1 MNIWIVNH
9 HALTPDMSGGTR
21 HYDLAKEL
29 VKKGHKVTII
39 ASSFHYAKLEEM
51 RSYGDSLYIRER
63 LDEVDFIWLKTPP
76 YRGSGL
82 GRIRNMITFMRR
94 TETIIPTLGLAKPD
108 IIVGSSV
115 HLFAVY
121 AAYKLSRLYR
131 VPFVMEVRD
140 LWPQTLIDMGISK
153 WHPFILLLA
162 KLEKFL
168 YKKAKKIIT
177 LLPGA
182 YTYITGLGIDAGTNV
197 WISNGVDMKPYG
209 RKIRQ
214 RDDGLFHIT
223 YAGTIGKANVLDTL
237 FEAAMILSP
246 SHPEIRFHIVGS
258 GELTEKYRAF
268 IEKNGLKNIEI
279 SPAVPKSE
287 IPELLQSSD
296 LLYIGVMDSPL
307 YRYGISMN
315 KIFDYLASS
324 TPVIIASN
332 AFNNPIE
339 EAGAGM
345 TIPPEDTEALVKAIL
360 HYNSMDKEERIA
372 SVRHVRD
379 YTCRHYSIE
388 ALADKFE
395 HTLEG
400 LL

>member
-1 MNIWIVNH
+1 M
-9 HALTPDMSGGTR
+9 L
-21 HYDLAKEL
+21 
-29 VKKGHKVTII
+29 
-39 ASSFHYAKLEEM
+39 
-51 RSYGDSLYIRER
+51 
-63 LDEVDFIWLKTPP
+63 
-76 YRGSGL
+76 
-82 GRIRNMITFMRR
+82 TFMRR
-94 TETIIPTLGLAKPD
+94 AETIVPALGLAKPD

-121 AAYKLSRLYR
+121 AAYKLSRLYK

-140 LWPQTLIDMGISK
+140 LWPQTLIDMGISR

-182 YTYITGLGIDAGTNV
+182 DTYITGLGIDAGKIV
-197 WISNGVDMKPYG
+197 WISNGVDMKPYSG
-209 RKIRQ
+209 DIRQ
-214 RDDGLFHIT
+214 RDDGLLHVT
-223 YAGTIGKANVLDTL
+223 YAGTIGKANVLDTF
-237 FEAAMILSP
+237 FEATRILSP
-246 SHPEIRFHIVGS
+246 SHPEIYFHVVGS
-258 GELTEKYRAF
+258 GELTQKFKAF
-268 IEKNGLKNIEI
+268 IERHNLKNIDI
-279 SPAVPKSE
+279 SPAVPKNE
-287 IPELLQSSD
+287 IPELLRSSD

-324 TPVIIASN
+324 VPVIIASS

-360 HYNSMDKEERIA
+360 HYNSMDKKERIA

-379 YTCRHYSIE
+379 YTCKHYSIE